1 MSKLSITEALCN
13 WITES
18 GGTVTEDERTDVA
31 SAIDTLSGVAGGGGS
46 LDVMTTT
53 EFSEYLESKGW
64 HKGTY
69 TVTIDGQEYTA
80 GKETSFGVPAYPQ
93 RVFSTSGECHIV
105 VPDGET
111 PFYIN
116 GNVSIVDGSA
126 TSENVL
132 SIAKTKNGGFL
143 ILRLYK
149 VAVAGMLFHVAQDY
163 STKIEMF
170 SSVQDGNTIHDKY
183 DVGTIARI
191 RNYSLTIQRGKAVI
205 PSYNVNPKIT
215 LGSTE
220 LDEAKLQALLG
231 LLNS

>member
-53 EFSEYLESKGW
+53 EFAEYIESKGW

-69 TVTIDGQEYTA
+69 TVTADGQSYTV
-80 GKETSFGVPAYPQ
+80 GTETSFGVPAYPP
-93 RVFSTSGECHIV
+93 STFPTKGECHIV
-105 VPDGET
+105 VPDGKT
-111 PFYIN
+111 TFTIN
-116 GNVSIVDGSA
+116 GNVSIADGSA
-126 TSENVL
+126 TSKNIL
-132 SIAKTKNGGFL
+132 SISKTENEGFL
-143 ILRLYK
+143 IIRLYK
-149 VAVAGMLFHVAQDY
+149 TSVAGIVFHVAQDY
-163 STKIEMF
+163 STKIDMF
-170 SSVQDGNTIHDKY
+170 CSTHYDNTIHDKY
-183 DVGTIARI
+183 DIGTMTQI
-191 RNYSLTIQRGKAVI
+191 RNGSLTIQNGTAVI
-205 PSYNVNPKIT
+205 PSFYANPKIT
-215 LGSTE
+215 IGSTE